1 MINVVA
7 WSKDRATQLDLML
20 SSYKK
25 YFADWKT
32 QKLSI
37 IYTFSTAEY
46 GAGYELVKK
55 YHPEFN
61 WIKETNFRTDTL
73 NCINDPSNPYISF
86 LVDDDVFIDYFS
98 INDPEFKLL
107 ETNPKVACVSCRL
120 APYVNFC
127 YPQNKPQCQPAFIE
141 KNVWRWVG
149 SEFDWGYPIS
159 VASFHVFRRSDLAFL
174 NFMPFR
180 GANTLEGGME
190 GTFTRSKDLMVCYDH
205 AKCICTTNNK
215 VQMENMNRNENSHP
229 LQVLN
234 AEFLKG
240 RRLDHDINDKMTLN
254 MCHGPVKLEWR
265 KV

>member
-25 YFADWKT
+25 YFKNWKE

-37 IYTFSTAEY
+37 IYTFSNEEY
-46 GAGYELVKK
+46 GRAYELVKS

-61 WIKETNFRTDTL
+61 WIKETNFRNDTL
-73 NCINDPSNPYISF
+73 RCINDFSNQYIAF
-86 LVDDDVFIDYFS
+86 LVDDDVFVDYLS
-98 INDPEFKLL
+98 TEDPEFEILK
-107 ETNPKVACVSCRL
+107 TNPKVACLSSRL
-120 APYVNFC
+120 APYIDFC
-127 YPQNKPQCQPAFIE
+127 YPQNRPQQQPQFLQ
-141 KNVWRWVG
+141 KNVWRWCG
-149 SEFDWGYPIS
+149 AQFDWGYPIS
-159 VASFHVFRRSDLAFL
+159 VASFHVFHREDMAFL
-174 NFMPFR
+174 NLMPFR

-205 AKCICTTNNK
+205 AKCICSTNNK

-234 AEFLKG
+234 TEFLKG
-240 RRLDHDINDKMTLN
+240 KRLDPDVNDKLTIN

-265 KV
+265 K